1 MPFASQRSIQRE
13 YLLQRLGFAVFV
25 LIVVAASLGL
35 VGDRARIVA
44 HTTAIYAL
52 LLLIFRVTGHRTL
65 AETSSF
71 DLVLLL
77 IIGETTQQAMV
88 GNDDTVLGA
97 AVAILSLVSL
107 DMGITYMKRAFP
119 VFARVLEGD
128 PVLLI
133 KDGQLRRAALEA
145 NGLNTDDIEEA
156 ARLSH
161 GLVEM
166 DDILQATLEKD
177 GQISIVPRR
186 HQPS

>member
-1 MPFASQRSIQRE
+1 MAFASQRSIERE
-13 YLLQRLGFAVFV
+13 YLLQRLGFAAFV
-25 LIVVAASLGL
+25 LIVIAAALGL
-35 VGDRARIVA
+35 IGDRARIVA

-52 LLLIFRVTGHRTL
+52 LLLIFRITGHRTL

-88 GNDDTVLGA
+88 GDDDTVLGA
-97 AVAILSLVSL
+97 AVAILSLVST
-107 DMGITYMKRAFP
+107 DMAISYLKRAFP
-119 VFARVLEGD
+119 FFARILEGD

-133 KDGQLRRAALEA
+133 KDGKLRPSALKA
-145 NGLNTDDIEEA
+145 NGLNMDDIEEA

-166 DDILQATLEKD
+166 DDILQATLERD

-186 HQPS
+186 HQRS

>member
-1 MPFASQRSIQRE
+1 
-13 YLLQRLGFAVFV
+13 
-25 LIVVAASLGL
+25 
-35 VGDRARIVA
+35 
-44 HTTAIYAL
+44 
-52 LLLIFRVTGHRTL
+52 
-65 AETSSF
+65 
-71 DLVLLL
+71 
-77 IIGETTQQAMV
+77 
-88 GNDDTVLGA
+88 
-97 AVAILSLVSL
+97 
-107 DMGITYMKRAFP
+107 
-119 VFARVLEGD
+119 VLEGD